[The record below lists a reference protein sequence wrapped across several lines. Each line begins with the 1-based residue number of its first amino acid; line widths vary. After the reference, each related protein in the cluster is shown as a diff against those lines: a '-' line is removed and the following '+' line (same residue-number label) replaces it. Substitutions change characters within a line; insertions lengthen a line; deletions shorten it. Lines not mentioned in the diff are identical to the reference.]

1 MPYAKG
7 DGEQEVRVRALRD
20 ELQKLGWIEGGN
32 LTFDER
38 WATDNMDTV
47 RANAASLVNSHPDAI
62 VAIGGRV
69 IPVLLGLTQTVP
81 IVVPGA
87 SDPVETSK
95 DTRIQCWARRSAP
108 TARASSPRPRIRRRG
123 CGRLLQAPRT
133 RASSYS
139 IKCENAVC
147 HNSASHDGG
156 VDARGIG
163 FRRWGRD

>member
-1 MPYAKG
+1 MRRRDIIIMLGGAAAWPHIARGQSSSGRMRRAGILMPYAKG
-7 DGEQEVRVRALRD
+7 DAEQEVRVRALGD
-20 ELQKLGWIEGGN
+20 ELQKLGWAEGAN

-87 SDPVETSK
+87 SD
-95 DTRIQCWARRSAP
+95 
-108 TARASSPRPRIRRRG
+108 
-123 CGRLLQAPRT
+123 
-133 RASSYS
+133 
-139 IKCENAVC
+139 
-147 HNSASHDGG
+147 
-156 VDARGIG
+156 
-163 FRRWGRD
+163 